1 VAAEKLHQKTV
12 DEKSQQIQN
21 QNMVQQKTTQRYAA
35 VREDQFTEKK
45 KTKMSYR

>member
-1 VAAEKLHQKTV
+1 VRAEKLHQETV

-21 QNMVQQKTTQRYAA
+21 QNMVQQKTTQRHTA

-45 KTKMSYR
+45 RKRRQ